1 MAFHPLIDLLR
12 RNFRLEED
20 DTEATIIDKITQ
32 SVLQLGAELAHSPY
46 LRSLLAVDP
55 GEAAVRAMEPQ
66 LRRAEIFDA
75 LRQLLLQAAE
85 GRPQVI
91 VLRISTG

>member
-1 MAFHPLIDLLR
+1 
-12 RNFRLEED
+12 
-20 DTEATIIDKITQ
+20 
-32 SVLQLGAELAHSPY
+32 
-46 LRSLLAVDP
+46 
-55 GEAAVRAMEPQ
+55 MEPQ